1 MQRICAGIAVSA
13 VMMFGVV
20 SAGSHGVPQTEEM
33 PIVVVE
39 PFLSA
44 DGVPAGGTIKLAVR
58 ARIIP
63 GWHINGPVQDDPFII
78 PTVLSCV
85 ETEDLILIETVYP
98 QARIA
103 RFGYADGEIA
113 VYDGD
118 VHFGL
123 LLSVPEAAAPGSRTI
138 KGRLS
143 FQGCDDQTC
152 LPPKSEPFEI
162 ELNVVP
168 AGTETTELNEEIFA
182 TIEFRNK

>member
-1 MQRICAGIAVSA
+1 MKHILAAAAVSVA
-13 VMMFGVV
+13 VL
-20 SAGSHGVPQTEEM
+20 SASFFAGPVAPVKAEET

-63 GWHINGPVQDDPFII
+63 GWHINGPVQLDPFII
-78 PTVLSCV
+78 PSLLSCDEMGDLNLV
-85 ETEDLILIETVYP
+85 EMFYP

-103 RFGYADGEIA
+103 HFGYADGDIA

-168 AGTETTELNEEIFA
+168 AGTATSELNAEIFA
-182 TIEFRNK
+182 LIEFKNS